1 MGNSRS
7 HNGLI
12 YGIILGLLAGVW
24 MGMLFFDNV
33 GVGIGVGVGV
43 GVVAGLAYD
52 SRQRRRGGDE
62 KPIDRERA

>member
-1 MGNSRS
+1 
-7 HNGLI
+7 
-12 YGIILGLLAGVW
+12 
-24 MGMLFFDNV
+24 MLFFDNV
-33 GVGIGVGVGV
+33 GVGIGVGFGV